1 MSSALF
7 NMGQSQSIRTA
18 AQQHPTVFIFL
29 IADDTHVVGPPAD
42 VIAAI
47 ITIRRLYSNIG
58 LSLTATT
65 DSKNVLYGLGD

>member
-1 MSSALF
+1 MSSAFF

-47 ITIRRLYSNIG
+47 ITIRRLYATID
-58 LSLTATT
+58 LSLPEKA
-65 DSKNVLYGLGD
+65 DSKNVL

>member
-1 MSSALF
+1 
-7 NMGQSQSIRTA
+7 MGQSQSIRTA

-47 ITIRRLYSNIG
+47 ITIRRLYATID
-58 LSLTATT
+58 LSLPEKA
-65 DSKNVLYGLGD
+65 DSKNVL